1 MGVDNNSN
9 LSDFLNSAHYVY
21 RPAVESLQE
30 FKVQTSGYSVEFGRA
45 GGAILNATLKS
56 GTDRFSGG
64 MYEYFRNSAMD
75 STNFFDDQAGL
86 PKGLYERNQFG
97 ALLGGPVRAL
107 SRGSMQDVLLRRL

>member
-1 MGVDNNSN
+1 DGRGLGAAGSFSANGQSTNQNNYMLDGVDNNSN

-56 GTDRFSGG
+56 GTDSFSGG
-64 MYEYFRNSAMD
+64 AYEYFRNSAMD
-75 STNFFDDQAGL
+75 S
-86 PKGLYERNQFG
+86 
-97 ALLGGPVRAL
+97 
-107 SRGSMQDVLLRRL
+107 